1 MPDLPDASIA
11 QETAEMTRAAVCLIA
26 LALSGCSALV
36 MVAAHPLTHQVIHH
50 AIHHVAKH
58 YAK

>member
-1 MPDLPDASIA
+1 MNGEPDPDSIGIWGHVTVLAS
-11 QETAEMTRAAVCLIA
+11 AAIL
-26 LALSGCSALV
+26 LSGCSALV

-50 AIHHVAKH
+50 AIQHVAKH